1 MINNPYKDYLVYKNA
16 FDMKELELNKAN
28 VLFKHLAKT
37 FEPDLLHLFSTF
49 LDDYNN
55 PLEICLYFNDLHLSL
70 EKSSEKLKKLG
81 LFNTNDNITTQFTEN
96 GTALVVICKDSKTKT
111 DFQRLVKLYGIN
123 LED

>member
-1 MINNPYKDYLVYKNA
+1 MINNPYKDYLVYKDA
-16 FDMKELELNKAN
+16 FDTKKLELNKAN

-37 FEPDLLHLFSTF
+37 FKADLLHSFLTF

-55 PLEICLYFNDLHLSL
+55 PLEICLYFNDLHLSI

-96 GTALVVICKDSKTKT
+96 GTALVVTCKDSKTKT